1 MSAQARKICLLGDFG
16 VGKTSLVARFM
27 RNTFTDD
34 YLTTVGVKVDSKE
47 VDRGEL
53 GMLKLV
59 VWDIAGRSVLDALNM
74 SYLRGASGLL
84 LVADGTREASLRT
97 AIDLLLQSR
106 SLLPDAQAVLLV
118 NKLDLIE
125 RWEVAPG
132 TLVELRQ
139 TLPVIET
146 SALSGDGVEQ
156 AFVEMAKR
164 IDA

>member
-1 MSAQARKICLLGDFG
+1 MNAQARKICLLGDFG

-27 RNTFTDD
+27 RNTFSDK

-47 VDRGEL
+47 VDRGERGL
-53 GMLKLV
+53 VKLV

-74 SYLRGASGLL
+74 SYLSGASGLL

-106 SLLPDAQAVLLV
+106 SLLPNAQAVLLV

-125 RWEVAPG
+125 RWEVAPT
-132 TLVELRQ
+132 TLIELRQ
-139 TLPVIET
+139 TLPVVET

-156 AFVEMAKR
+156 AFLELANR
-164 IDA
+164 LGA